1 MKENFRYGKNCQ
13 KRKNIHRKI
22 LVVDDEAVNRKLL
35 GFIISQ
41 DYEAIY
47 AENGIQALQLIREN
61 EKLLSLILLDLLM
74 PEMNGYELL
83 EIAHGMKG
91 MYTNLSLSPLSNPV
105 IEITELLR
113 NQVQTDY
120 SPLLNEIKT
129 QFEKLKALNSET

>member
-41 DYEAIY
+41 DYESIY

-129 QFEKLKALNSET
+129 QFKKLKALNSET